1 MTPELLVLLTGI
13 RNAGGGTGFIVTIVD
28 SELDSLHL
36 KFVRL
41 ELNSEERSGLEIK
54 VMVSYNSESSE
65 KWGLYSLKWLPGKY
79 PCSRGMLLGKNSRLK
94 LRAGRRSHD

>member
-1 MTPELLVLLTGI
+1 MNIREPRMIPKLLMLLIGI
-13 RNAGGGTGFIVTIVD
+13 RNAGEGTGFTVMIVD
-28 SELDSLHL
+28 SELDLLHL

-65 KWGLYSLKWLPGKY
+65 KWMAP
-79 PCSRGMLLGKNSRLK
+79 
-94 LRAGRRSHD
+94 